1 MEREVVQADSD
12 RQPHPETTGPAPAGA
27 DTAPAPAGADEEASP
42 SRNPVRRITLGVLV
56 AMLLLF
62 AWYLVADRLT
72 PMTDLGRVHGFVVP
86 IAPRVSGIVESVN
99 VEINQVVQ
107 EGDVLL
113 QIDATDYELAIAQ
126 AEQSLEQAGQEVGAN
141 AASVASAEARLADAE
156 ANLSNTV
163 AQTART
169 LEVERRGVVSR
180 SEGDKARAQLAQAR
194 AQVDN
199 ARAELR
205 RARETLG
212 IEGDENPRL
221 RAAALALTE
230 ARIDLERTTLR
241 APSFGAVTNITIDAG
256 NYANAGTPLMTFI
269 SVREIWIEAAIRENG
284 LGNIKQG
291 DPVEIV
297 LDSAPGRIFDGR
309 VAGIGYGVQT
319 GRNSGG
325 QGAALPEVEQ
335 SSGWLRDPQ
344 RFPVIIHFEGE
355 VPTGLRR
362 EGGQADVI
370 VYTGDHPL
378 MNFLGRLW
386 IRLLAFLTYAY

>member
-1 MEREVVQADSD
+1 MERGEQTTPAAGPTDEV
-12 RQPHPETTGPAPAGA
+12 PETPANDPTPAP
-27 DTAPAPAGADEEASP
+27 DTDKGSGG
-42 SRNPVRRITLGVLV
+42 NPVRRITLVVLV
-56 AMLLLF
+56 AVLLLF
-62 AWYLVADRLT
+62 TWYLVADRFT
-72 PMTDLGRVHGFVVP
+72 PMTDLGRVHAFVVP

-99 VEINQVVQ
+99 VEINDVVQ

-113 QIDATDYELAIAQ
+113 RIDPTDYELAVAQ
-126 AEQSLEQAGQEVGAN
+126 AEQNLAQAGQEVGAN

-199 ARAELR
+199 ARAELQ

-212 IEGDENPRL
+212 IEGDDNPRL

-241 APSFGAVTNITIDAG
+241 APSFGAVTNIKIDAG
-256 NYANAGTPLMTFI
+256 NYASAGTPLMTFI
-269 SVREIWIEAAIRENG
+269 SVREIWVEAAIRENG
-284 LGNIKQG
+284 LGHIKRG

-309 VAGIGYGVQT
+309 VVGIGYGVQT
-319 GRNSGG
+319 GKKTSG
-325 QGAALPEVEQ
+325 QAAALPEVEEA
-335 SSGWLRDPQ
+335 SGWLRDPQ
-344 RFPVIIHFEGE
+344 RFPVIIRFESE
-355 VPTGLRR
+355 VPPGLKR

-378 MNFLGRLW
+378 LNFLGRLW
-386 IRLLAFLTYAY
+386 IRLVAYLSYAY